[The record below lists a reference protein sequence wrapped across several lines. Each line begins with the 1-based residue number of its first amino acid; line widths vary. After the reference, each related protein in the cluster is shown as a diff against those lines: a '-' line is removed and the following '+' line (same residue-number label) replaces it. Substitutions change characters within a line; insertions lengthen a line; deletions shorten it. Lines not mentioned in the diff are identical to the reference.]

1 LSKCT
6 DKEEDIN
13 VLLLRMAN
21 RITRRRLQKA
31 FLRLK
36 RLPGGINFFK
46 YSANKA
52 HGFWLRMTRSTKVP
66 HPSSIML
73 EVTNQCNLACI
84 TCPREYT
91 YGEQMA
97 KGFMDMEKMKKVVD
111 EAFPYVDSI
120 GLTGLGETFMFKKL
134 PEIVDY
140 IRSKNNGI
148 IISVSTNAHLPISV
162 KMAEDLADKID
173 TIQVSI
179 DGIGKV
185 YEKVRLKSDYS
196 FFYENM
202 LQTIEACRGKR
213 ATVMFNFVAIKEN
226 YQDMAE
232 VVELAGK
239 LGVKYVNI
247 TPFNVAS
254 VTIHDKTYYDF
265 FQTTEFKS
273 ELKRAKAMAKNYPE
287 IEFTTWDIEAPKG
300 FRKCDLVWSHFY
312 VSWDGYATPC
322 CAKPFPKELNFG
334 SIFDDGLMKCLNNK
348 DYRQFRAMWYRNE
361 PPEFCKNCHV
371 IDLDPVLLD

>member
-1 LSKCT
+1 
-6 DKEEDIN
+6 
-13 VLLLRMAN
+13 MAN
-21 RITRRRLQKA
+21 RITRRRLKKA
-31 FLRLK
+31 IIRLK
-36 RLPGGINFFK
+36 RLPGGINFLK
-46 YSANKA
+46 YSWNKVY
-52 HGFWLRMTRSTKVP
+52 GFWLRIIRSTKVP
-66 HPSSIML
+66 HPASIML

-84 TCPREYT
+84 TCPREYAF
-91 YGEQMA
+91 GEQMA

-120 GLTGLGETFMFKKL
+120 GLTGLGETFMYKKL

-140 IRSKNNGI
+140 IRNKNSGI
-148 IISVSTNAHLPISV
+148 IISVSTNSHLPASI
-162 KMAEDLADKID
+162 KMVEELADKLD

-185 YEKVRLKSDYS
+185 YEKVRLKSDYT

-202 LQTIEACRGKR
+202 RQTVEICKGKR
-213 ATVMFNFVAIKEN
+213 ASVMFNFVAIKEN
-226 YQDMAE
+226 FMDMAE

-247 TPFNVAS
+247 TPFNVAA
-254 VTIHDKTYYDF
+254 VTIYDKSYYDF
-265 FQTTEFKS
+265 FQTKEFKG
-273 ELKRAKAMAKNYPE
+273 ELRRAKQMAKQFPE

-300 FRKCDLVWSHFY
+300 FRKCDLIWSHFY

-334 SIFDDGLMKCLNNK
+334 SVFDDGLMKCLNNK
-348 DYRQFRAMWYRNE
+348 DYRRFREMWYKNA
-361 PPEFCKNCHV
+361 PPEFCKNCH
-371 IDLDPVLLD
+371 ILDLDPVMIEA

>member
-1 LSKCT
+1 
-6 DKEEDIN
+6 
-13 VLLLRMAN
+13 MAN
-21 RITRRRLQKA
+21 RITRRRLKKIIG
-31 FLRLK
+31 RLK
-36 RLPGGINFFK
+36 KLPGGIHFIR
-46 YSANKA
+46 YSVNKLY
-52 HGFWLRMTRSTKVP
+52 GFYLRLIRSTKVP

-84 TCPREYT
+84 TCPREYA
-91 YGEQMA
+91 YGQQMA

-120 GLTGLGETFMFKKL
+120 GLTGLGETFMYKKL

-140 IRSKNNGI
+140 IRQKNKGI
-148 IISVSTNAHLPISV
+148 IINVSTNAHLPISV
-162 KMAEDLADKID
+162 KMVEELADKLD

-185 YEKVRLKSDYS
+185 YEQVRLKSDYN
-196 FFYENM
+196 FFFENM
-202 LQTIEACRGKR
+202 RQTVELCRGKR
-213 ATVMFNFVAIKEN
+213 AGVMFNFVAIKEN
-226 YQDMAE
+226 YQDMAH
-232 VVELAGK
+232 VVKLAGE

-247 TPFNVAS
+247 TPFNVAA
-254 VTIHDKTYYDF
+254 VTIYDKSYYDF
-265 FQTTEFKS
+265 FQTKEFKA
-273 ELKRAKAMAKNYPE
+273 ELKKAKQMAAQFPE
-287 IEFTTWDIEAPKG
+287 MEFTTWDIEAPKG

-334 SIFDDGLMKCLNNK
+334 NVFDDGLMKCLNSK
-348 DYRQFRAMWYRNE
+348 DYRRFRKMWYKNE

-371 IDLDPVLLD
+371 LDLEPVLIEA

>member
-1 LSKCT
+1 
-6 DKEEDIN
+6 
-13 VLLLRMAN
+13 MAN
-21 RITRRRLQKA
+21 RITRRRLSKA
-31 FLRLK
+31 IFRLK
-36 RLPGGINFFK
+36 RLPGGINFIK
-46 YSANKA
+46 YSSNKIY
-52 HGFWLRMTRSTKVP
+52 GLWLRLIRSTKVP

-73 EVTNQCNLACI
+73 EVTNHCNLACI
-84 TCPREYT
+84 TCPREYA
-91 YGEQMA
+91 YGEQMD
-97 KGFMDMEKMKKVVD
+97 KGFMHLDAMKKVVD

-120 GLTGLGETFMFKKL
+120 GLTGLGETFMYKNL

-140 IRSKNNGI
+140 IRLKNQGI
-148 IISVSTNAHLPISV
+148 IISVSTNAHLPISI
-162 KMAEDLADKID
+162 KMAEQLADKLD
-173 TIQVSI
+173 TIQISI

-185 YEKVRLKSDYS
+185 YEKVRLKSEYS

-202 LQTIEACRGKR
+202 LQTVEICRGKR

-226 YQDMAE
+226 YTDMAD
-232 VVELAGK
+232 VVSLAGK

-254 VTIHDKTYYDF
+254 VTIHDKSYYDF
-265 FQTTEFKS
+265 FQTKEFKS
-273 ELKRAKAMAKNYPE
+273 ELIRAKEKAKEFPE
-287 IEFTTWDIEAPKG
+287 MEFTTWDIEAPKG

-334 SIFDDGLMKCLNNK
+334 SIFKDGLMKSLNNT
-348 DYRQFRAMWYRNE
+348 DYRKFRKMWYRNE
-361 PPEFCKNCHV
+361 TPEFCKNCHV

>member
-1 LSKCT
+1 
-6 DKEEDIN
+6 
-13 VLLLRMAN
+13 MAN

-31 FLRLK
+31 ILRIK

-46 YSANKA
+46 YSWNKVY
-52 HGFWLRMTRSTKVP
+52 GMWLRLTRSTSVP

-84 TCPREYT
+84 TCPREYA
-91 YGEQMA
+91 YGDQMA
-97 KGFMDMEKMKKVVD
+97 KGFMSMEKMKKVVD

-120 GLTGLGETFMFKKL
+120 GLTGLGETFMYKKL

-140 IRSKNNGI
+140 IRQKNTGI
-148 IISVSTNAHLPISV
+148 IISVSTNAHLPVSV
-162 KMAEDLADKID
+162 GMVEQLADKLD

-179 DGIGKV
+179 DGIGKT
-185 YEKVRLKSDYS
+185 YEKVRLKGNYD
-196 FFYENM
+196 FFSENM
-202 LQTIEACRGKR
+202 RQIIETCRGKR
-213 ATVMFNFVAIKEN
+213 ASVMFNFVAIKEN
-226 YQDMAE
+226 YADMAD
-232 VVELAGK
+232 VVALAGQ

-254 VTIHDKTYYDF
+254 VTIYDKSYYEF
-265 FQTTEFKS
+265 FQTREFKT
-273 ELKRAKAMAKNYPE
+273 ELKRAKAMAQRFPDM
-287 IEFTTWDIEAPKG
+287 EFTTWDIEAPKG

-334 SIFDDGLMKCLNNK
+334 SVFDEGLMSCLNNR
-348 DYRQFRAMWYRNE
+348 DYRRFREMWYKNE
-361 PPEFCKNCHV
+361 PPEFCKNCH
-371 IDLDPVLLD
+371 ILDLDPVIIDN